1 MIDAYFGS
9 DTTAQYTALY
19 DEFEINK
26 QIVAIVV
33 TIFHEHLRK
42 AIVIIYAE
50 MYIENEIKKIY
61 KHKLGTIIAI
71 LMINKTC

>member
-50 MYIENEIKKIY
+50 LYIENKI
-61 KHKLGTIIAI
+61 
-71 LMINKTC
+71 